1 MRHRDVVGYE
11 ADSQP
16 VETVRGEFE
25 AKDRCGPIRQGARDA
40 VRRWPQGRSFRSSVI
55 VVERLDVAGATQA
68 ADWGLR
74 ALPTFDNCRST
85 CALSTPR
92 RPTRRRSAPLAPSS
106 SRDRRRRRR
115 ARRKHSGFAR

>member
-1 MRHRDVVGYE
+1 LDFACEAALAGLAPKSGMKERRMRHRDVVGYE

-68 ADWGLR
+68 ADWGL
-74 ALPTFDNCRST
+74 
-85 CALSTPR
+85 
-92 RPTRRRSAPLAPSS
+92 
-106 SRDRRRRRR
+106 
-115 ARRKHSGFAR
+115 